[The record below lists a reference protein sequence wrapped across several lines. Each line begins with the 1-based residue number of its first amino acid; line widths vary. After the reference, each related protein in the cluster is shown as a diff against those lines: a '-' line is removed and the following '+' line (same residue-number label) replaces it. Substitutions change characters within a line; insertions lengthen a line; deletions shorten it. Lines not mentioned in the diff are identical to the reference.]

1 MGNHDSYSDF
11 LPCSLAGHLE
21 AGGTCSPG
29 QALHFLEEP
38 EKMQFG
44 RADLFGRKPEIRRTA
59 QRKQKSTV
67 PPGRN
72 MLR

>member
-21 AGGTCSPG
+21 AGGTCPPG

-38 EKMQFG
+38 ETMLFG
-44 RADLFGRKPEIRRTA
+44 GADLSGWKPEIWRTA
-59 QRKQKSTV
+59 QRKQKSDA
-67 PPGRN
+67 PPGR
-72 MLR
+72 RRS